1 LEKELAMKHNRSN
14 SSKNKIFASRDL
26 DLDLDLI
33 DNQSKQSLTR
43 QTLLA
48 MALSIGVIIIAS
60 TGIAYFQLISRITS
74 ETLIQVKKYTLL
86 RAQRERAIFTL
97 AEDNHILLKKELL
110 ERLKSQNSLDD
121 QSDFDRSFVK
131 MPDGTIRN
139 RPNSF
144 DYQKSPGLFL
154 GTNININADM
164 RHRINSYVD
173 VLSSYGPAWRN
184 RFVNTYIQIPENGIA
199 IYMPTYPWAKNAP
212 SDPSFRVT
220 DDESFYITDKTH
232 DKKRETVWTG
242 IYYDQVAKAWMASCV
257 TPIDVDGRHIAT
269 IGHDI
274 LINELRD
281 RTIKESLEGTYNII
295 FRADGRLIAHP
306 KFMAEIQK
314 EGGKFN
320 ILQSNDSNLRHIFD
334 LVKQNKD
341 KQVVIDNSQDN
352 EYLAIT
358 KIDEPNWYW
367 VTVIPKQILQKQAFS
382 TARLILFLGIISLLI
397 EICVVFLILRRQIST
412 PLNQLMGATESIFNG
427 NLDIELDVS
436 RKDELGRLAYLFNRM
451 AQQLKDSFAALSRT
465 NEELEQRVEERT
477 LELQEAKNH
486 ADSANQAKSEF
497 LANMS
502 HELRTPLNGILGYAQ
517 ILRQS
522 ENMAEKEQK
531 GVEII
536 NQCGSHLLTLINDIL
551 DLSKIEA
558 RKMELHPTEFHFP
571 SFVQGVVEICRI
583 KAEEKNIRFVYDREG
598 EFPTGIE
605 ADEKRLRQVLI
616 NLLSNAIKF
625 TEEGEVTLLVK
636 TQSSS
641 ESSVNNSKLISFSVT
656 DSGVGISEENLDKI
670 FSPFEQVGNVKK
682 QAEGTGL
689 GLAISNQIVTLMGG
703 SLQVTSQLGVGS
715 TFSFEVTLPETTT
728 WIETSTIVSKG
739 KIIGYKNR
747 DRKVKVLVVDDH
759 WENRSVVVNLLEPL
773 GFDLIEAEN
782 GREGLDKALQELP
795 EVIITDI
802 SMPVMDGYEL
812 LEKLSQSPNGKDAVV
827 IVSSASVFESD
838 FSKSLDAGANDFLP
852 KPLQAH
858 LLLAS
863 LQKHLQLTWTYE
875 SKPQAVE
882 AATPTATVNEIVP
895 PPTEDLELLFDLSRK
910 GLINNIL
917 EELERIESMDGKF
930 IPFSVQIRQ
939 FARSFQIKKIRTF
952 IEQYL

>member
-1 LEKELAMKHNRSN
+1 MAKSIRNSIGSTLFFYVLSGALVGLGAMSYCFYQALENKATQEIQSNLSTQIRSIEGKLDGAKQTMLGLEAGIKSLN
-14 SSKNKIFASRDL
+14 YLGIKKPDAYEKLILEVVQKRSSLTMGTGFAQEPYKFLPNQKFYWPYLFLDQNIPDQVGQTLPPPFNKIRKTDVCEL
-26 DLDLDLI
+26 DPTCLD
-33 DNQSKQSLTR
+33 QE
-43 QTLLA
+43 
-48 MALSIGVIIIAS
+48 
-60 TGIAYFQLISRITS
+60 Y
-74 ETLIQVKKYTLL
+74 YTLPIEAGKPIWL
-86 RAQRERAIFTL
+86 EPYEWANISITTVTAPVFN
-97 AEDNHILLKKELL
+97 DKKELIGIVGL
-110 ERLKSQNSLDD
+110 DVNVTALTDEIQAPSRWGKGYFTIISEKGNLLAYPPDPQKAKDLATYKDIPELKD
-121 QSDFDRSFVK
+121 VWEK
-131 MPDGTIRN
+131 IGTKKSGIL
-139 RPNSF
+139 PLQGTYWA
-144 DYQKSPGLFL
+144 YQHIE
-154 GTNININADM
+154 GTNWLMLAAVPK
-164 RHRINSYVD
+164 SVVLLP
-173 VLSSYGPAWRN
+173 VLS
-184 RFVNTYIQIPENGIA
+184 
-199 IYMPTYPWAKNAP
+199 
-212 SDPSFRVT
+212 
-220 DDESFYITDKTH
+220 ITL
-232 DKKRETVWTG
+232 G
-242 IYYDQVAKAWMASCV
+242 GALGAAS
-257 TPIDVDGRHIAT
+257 
-269 IGHDI
+269 I
-274 LINELRD
+274 LA
-281 RTIKESLEGTYNII
+281 
-295 FRADGRLIAHP
+295 F
-306 KFMAEIQK
+306 
-314 EGGKFN
+314 
-320 ILQSNDSNLRHIFD
+320 
-334 LVKQNKD
+334 
-341 KQVVIDNSQDN
+341 VVILFVRRLNSRLQ
-352 EYLAIT
+352 
-358 KIDEPNWYW
+358 P
-367 VTVIPKQILQKQAFS
+367 ILEECQK
-382 TARLILFLGIISLLI
+382 L
-397 EICVVFLILRRQIST
+397 
-412 PLNQLMGATESIFNG
+412 G
-427 NLDIELDVS
+427 NLDENTPTFIDLDRDSVL
-436 RKDELGRLAYLFNRM
+436 KDADEIAVLEYSFRQM
-451 AQQLKDSFAALSRT
+451 TDQLKASF
-465 NEELEQRVEERT
+465 EELEQRVEERT

-571 SFVQGVVEICRI
+571 AFVQGVVEICRI
-583 KAEEKNIRFVYDREG
+583 KAEEKGISFIYDREG

-636 TQSSS
+636 AQSSS
-641 ESSVNNSKLISFSVT
+641 ESSANNSKLISFSVT
-656 DSGVGISEENLDKI
+656 DSGVGISDEDLNKI
-670 FSPFEQVGNVKK
+670 FSPFEQVGSVKK

-689 GLAISNQIVTLMGG
+689 GLAISNQIVSLMGG

-715 TFSFEVTLPETTT
+715 TFSFEVAIPETTT
-728 WIETSTIVSKG
+728 WVETSTIVSKG

-747 DRKVKVLVVDDH
+747 DRKVKVLVVDDR

-773 GFDLIEAEN
+773 GFELIEAEN
-782 GREGLDKALQELP
+782 GREGLDKVLQELP

-812 LEKLSQSPNGKDAVV
+812 LEKLRQSPNGKDIVA

-838 FSKSLDAGANDFLP
+838 FSKSIDAGANDFLP

-882 AATPTATVNEIVP
+882 SSTSSKTTAIGINADEIVP
-895 PPTEDLELLFDLSRK
+895 PPAEDLELLFDLSRK

-917 EELERIESMDGKF
+917 EELERIEGMDGKF
-930 IPFSVQIRQ
+930 ILFNNQIRQ

>member
-1 LEKELAMKHNRSN
+1 MDRYIHKSIGSKLFMHVLAGSLIGVGGISYFFYQNLENRAKEEIRSHLSNQTGLIKKELAQAEQSMLGVAATVKTLDEHNIRDEKFYKDAIFNLFQHRSSLTMSLN
-14 SSKNKIFASRDL
+14 FGQDTFKILPKQKTYWPYFFLDQQTPDQFGQLLQAPYNNIRYADVCDIDPKCIEQDYYKLPIKKGKAMWLEPYEWSGITMTTTTAPILNKNKEVIGVAGLDINVTALSEKIKAPEGWGNGYFVVLSEKGNLLTYPPEPDKAKKLATYNDIPVLKNIWSQIQKNNSGLIQADGKYWAYEKIPSTNWLMLAAVPKSVVLLPVLSITLGGAFGAASILALVVILFVRRLNSRLQPILEECQKLGNFDENTPTFIDL
-26 DLDLDLI
+26 DRDSVLKDADE
-33 DNQSKQSLTR
+33 
-43 QTLLA
+43 
-48 MALSIGVIIIAS
+48 IA
-60 TGIAYFQLISRITS
+60 
-74 ETLIQVKKYTLL
+74 V
-86 RAQRERAIFTL
+86 
-97 AEDNHILLKKELL
+97 L
-110 ERLKSQNSLDD
+110 E
-121 QSDFDRSFVK
+121 
-131 MPDGTIRN
+131 
-139 RPNSF
+139 
-144 DYQKSPGLFL
+144 Y
-154 GTNININADM
+154 
-164 RHRINSYVD
+164 
-173 VLSSYGPAWRN
+173 
-184 RFVNTYIQIPENGIA
+184 
-199 IYMPTYPWAKNAP
+199 
-212 SDPSFRVT
+212 SFRQMT
-220 DDESFYITDKTH
+220 D
-232 DKKRETVWTG
+232 
-242 IYYDQVAKAWMASCV
+242 
-257 TPIDVDGRHIAT
+257 
-269 IGHDI
+269 
-274 LINELRD
+274 
-281 RTIKESLEGTYNII
+281 
-295 FRADGRLIAHP
+295 
-306 KFMAEIQK
+306 
-314 EGGKFN
+314 
-320 ILQSNDSNLRHIFD
+320 
-334 LVKQNKD
+334 
-341 KQVVIDNSQDN
+341 
-352 EYLAIT
+352 
-358 KIDEPNWYW
+358 
-367 VTVIPKQILQKQAFS
+367 
-382 TARLILFLGIISLLI
+382 
-397 EICVVFLILRRQIST
+397 
-412 PLNQLMGATESIFNG
+412 
-427 NLDIELDVS
+427 
-436 RKDELGRLAYLFNRM
+436 
-451 AQQLKDSFAALSRT
+451 QLKVSF
-465 NEELEQRVEERT
+465 EELEQRVEERT

-486 ADSANQAKSEF
+486 ADSANEAKSEF

-522 ENMAEKEQK
+522 ENIAEKEQK

-583 KAEEKNIRFVYDREG
+583 KAEEKNIRFIYDREG

-625 TEEGEVTLLVK
+625 TEEGEVTLFVK
-636 TQSSS
+636 AQSSTTTS
-641 ESSVNNSKLISFSVT
+641 ADNSKLISFSVI

-728 WIETSTIVSKG
+728 WVETSTIVSKG